1 VAFLR
6 KSEWRHRTGGERDEN
21 EEFDGHRALDRRPR
35 ALAATA
41 PSDELVRDE
50 SAPRRPLPA
59 GPLILLALPPGG
71 GAGDAKARRSY
82 DLAAASATDLPPD
95 PYGDTVRGGIARG
108 LERVAAQR
116 RILR

>member
-1 VAFLR
+1 MGIGLLICV
-6 KSEWRHRTGGERDEN
+6 
-21 EEFDGHRALDRRPR
+21 LDRLPR
-35 ALAATA
+35 QRRRTSLCGMN
-41 PSDELVRDE
+41 
-50 SAPRRPLPA
+50 PRRAANYLP

-95 PYGDTVRGGIARG
+95 PYSDTVRGGIARG
-108 LERVAAQR
+108 LERVAAER